1 MGPSNRSNPN
11 LTPTAQPPTKKQALG
26 VAPPRSL
33 TAHPPGAE
41 SILKSPATLQ
51 LKDEAGGPHIQ
62 VLCAYVCIFDVCIHN

>member
-1 MGPSNRSNPN
+1 MLLLPQDDHDGHAVRR
-11 LTPTAQPPTKKQALG
+11 LQKALG

-51 LKDEAGGPHIQ
+51 LKDEAAGPHIQ
-62 VLCAYVCIFDVCIHN
+62 VGVVHVYVCI